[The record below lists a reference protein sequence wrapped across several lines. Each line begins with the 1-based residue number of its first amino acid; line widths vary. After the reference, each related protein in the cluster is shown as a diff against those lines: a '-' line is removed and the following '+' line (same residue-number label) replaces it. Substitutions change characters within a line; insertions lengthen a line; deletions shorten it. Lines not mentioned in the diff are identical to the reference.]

1 MKAVCHSWLTTPRY
15 CNRAPIARRR
25 FCSTVEA
32 RQISQHRVVICRSWD
47 QLAQR
52 TNESWIS
59 IASIT
64 TKTKERVKLQRAGSI
79 WTIRCSHH
87 MVCKEWSVLMTNNVE
102 QAVLS
107 QSSFLIYSQLKAA
120 YRNHTKTASRGLA
133 YTTTNR
139 LLTNKTVLWFR
150 SSCLEKR
157 VTNVWWELM
166 VSLLLGSKTLV
177 IDQNYQVKRVTL

>member
-1 MKAVCHSWLTTPRY
+1 MKAVCHSWLTTPRFS
-15 CNRAPIARRR
+15 NRVPIARRR

-32 RQISQHRVVICRSWD
+32 RQISQHRVIICRSWD

-59 IASIT
+59 IASII
-64 TKTKERVKLQRAGSI
+64 TKTKEKVKLQRAGSI
-79 WTIRCSHH
+79 WTIRCFHL
-87 MVCKEWSVLMTNNVE
+87 MVYKEWLVRMMSREELV
-102 QAVLS
+102 VLS
-107 QSSFLIYSQLKAA
+107 QSSFLISSQSKAA
-120 YRNHTKTASRGLA
+120 FRNHTKTVSRGLV

-139 LLTNKTVLWFR
+139 LLTNKIVLWSQ

>member
-1 MKAVCHSWLTTPRY
+1 MKAACHSWLTTLRY

-32 RQISQHRVVICRSWD
+32 RQISQHQVIICRSWD

-79 WTIRCSHH
+79 WTIRCFHL
-87 MVCKEWSVLMTNNVE
+87 MVSKELLDRMTSSEE
-102 QAVLS
+102 QAASS
-107 QSSFLIYSQLKAA
+107 QSSFLISSQLKAA
-120 YRNHTKTASRGLA
+120 SRNHTKTASRGLV

-139 LLTNKTVLWFR
+139 LLTNKIAQWFR

-177 IDQNYQVKRVTL
+177 IDQNFQVKRVTL